1 MWDDYPATYREA
13 EATRLAR
20 AARAGECASVVG
32 LSGAGKS
39 NLLGFVA
46 HRADADGVAFALVDG
61 NRLREPTAD
70 GLFAL
75 AARAVAAHA
84 PAAEMPAGANGGD
97 ALERA
102 VDAFFASRR
111 ARMLCMLIDRF
122 DAPAAHAGPAL
133 FGYLR
138 ALRDT
143 HKYRLS
149 FVTATRRPLDPKTE
163 FAELV
168 FANTLW
174 LGCLAESDAR
184 WSVARYASR
193 QGLGWDEGVATALIG
208 LTRGYPSLLRA
219 ACEAYADLG
228 PSARGPAIAEHPAV
242 RARVEE
248 FWGDAPSDEEI
259 ARSGLTD
266 LPLLY
271 RGRPARPAPPPYD
284 TNTLTA
290 KELILL
296 RYFESRPGQVCEK
309 DAIIVAVWTEDKAFV
324 EGIRDESLTQLVRR
338 LREKIEPDPSHPR
351 FVLTVPGRGYRFVP
365 A

>member
-1 MWDDYPATYREA
+1 MWDDYPANYRETDVA
-13 EATRLAR
+13 RLAR
-20 AARAGECASVVG
+20 AACAGECASVVG

-46 HRADADGVAFALVDG
+46 NRASVEGVVFALADG

-70 GLFAL
+70 ALFAL
-75 AARAVAAHA
+75 MARAIAADA
-84 PAAEMPAGANGGD
+84 PAAANGTD

-102 VDAFFASRR
+102 IDAFFAARR
-111 ARMLCMLIDRF
+111 ARALCVLIDRF

-133 FGYLR
+133 FGNLR
-138 ALRDT
+138 ALRDA

-174 LGCLAESDAR
+174 LGCLAEGDAR
-184 WSVARYASR
+184 WSVARYAAR
-193 QGLGWDEGVATALIG
+193 QGLAWGEGVATALIG

-219 ACEAYADLG
+219 ACEASAELG

-248 FWGDAPSDEEI
+248 FWSDAPTDEEI

-271 RGRPARPAPPPYD
+271 RGRPARPAPPTYD

-290 KELILL
+290 KELALL

-309 DAIIVAVWTEDKAFV
+309 DEIIVAVWTEDKAYV

-338 LREKIEPDPSHPR
+338 LREKIEPDPSRPR
-351 FVLTVPGRGYRFVP
+351 YVLTVPGRGYRFVS